1 VGLLVLAVLVIG
13 GIAGV
18 LFVVGGGSGELELTV
33 DTCEIAADGTLTAA
47 GVVSGPNG
55 KGVEVRVSFVD
66 SATDREIDGASTSVD
81 LSFGSSGNPW
91 TVTGR
96 AGDDVQ
102 QVTCDATADD

>member
-18 LFVVGGGSGELELTV
+18 LWFVTGGSGELELSL
-33 DTCEIAADGTLTAA
+33 DTCEIAADGTLTAS

-55 KGVEVRVSFVD
+55 KGVEVEVD
-66 SATDREIDGASTSVD
+66 FIDTATGREVDDASTSLD
-81 LSFGSSGNPW
+81 LSFGSSGSPW

-102 QVTCDATADD
+102 QVTCNATADD